1 MAKPAGR
8 VTGQVAVVTGG
19 ASGIGR
25 AIALRLAAEG
35 ARVALA
41 DVQREAAERVASE
54 IGAAGGTALAHAT
67 DVADPAAVEALFTR
81 VLRAW
86 GTVDIL
92 SNNAGISELSP
103 ELRSHLQQT
112 VADLLG
118 GGKRRSFGVTSRN
131 GGLLT

>member
-1 MAKPAGR
+1 
-8 VTGQVAVVTGG
+8 
-19 ASGIGR
+19 
-25 AIALRLAAEG
+25 
-35 ARVALA
+35 
-41 DVQREAAERVASE
+41 
-54 IGAAGGTALAHAT
+54 
-67 DVADPAAVEALFTR
+67 VEALFTR